1 MVDHVII
8 LNDAGTAVCR
18 KPVSTLVTSSGGGGG
33 LSAVHHNQTLTGDG
47 TTASPL
53 GAVPAVLAQA
63 IAGTNLTY
71 NSGTGKLDAPA
82 GGGGSGIASVAHDAS
97 LSGAGTSASPLAVV
111 SANLAQAL
119 AGSNLTFNASTGKI
133 DAPAG
138 SSGGAA
144 STVSASAPTGA
155 SQTAEGS
162 LWHTTSATS
171 APYAKNSTY
180 ARISG
185 QWQHISGWAVAEA
198 SVGFTASFASSAG
211 STPINVGSLSIN
223 TLNASSSAA
232 SITIP
237 SSGVY
242 DVSFQINP
250 GSTCT
255 NNGSNAQFG
264 YGVRIFANGSEV
276 FSNFTPLNAL
286 NTAGYASGTWGA
298 SIQCANTAF
307 FNAGTAISF
316 EVYASNCV
324 VTGGCNAHIALRSRG
339 GL

>member
-18 KPVSTLVTSSGGGGG
+18 KPVSTLVTASGGGGG
-33 LSAVHHNQTLTGDG
+33 LSAVYHDQTLTGNG

-53 GAVPAVLAQA
+53 GADPAVLAQA
-63 IAGTNLTY
+63 IAGT
-71 NSGTGKLDAPA
+71 
-82 GGGGSGIASVAHDAS
+82 
-97 LSGAGTSASPLAVV
+97 
-111 SANLAQAL
+111 
-119 AGSNLTFNASTGKI
+119 NLTFNASTGKI

-138 SSGGAA
+138 GSGGISSVAHGSTLTGNGTSGSLLDVSTSNIAQTLAGTGLAYNSGTGKLDATGGTGGAA
-144 STVSASAPTGA
+144 STVSSTAPTGA

-162 LWHTTSATS
+162 LWHTTGTTA

-180 ARISG
+180 VRLNS
-185 QWQHISGWAVAEA
+185 QWQYLSGWAVAEA
-198 SVGFTASFASSAG
+198 SVGFNVNRGSSAG

-232 SITIP
+232 SITVP

-255 NNGSNAQFG
+255 NTGGNAQFG

-286 NTAGYASGTWGA
+286 YTAGYAAGTWGA
-298 SIQCANTAF
+298 AIQCANTAF

-316 EVYASNCV
+316 DVYASNCV

-339 GL
+339 SL

>member
-18 KPVSTLVTSSGGGGG
+18 KPVSTLVTASGGGGG
-33 LSAVHHNQTLTGDG
+33 LSAVYHDPTLTGDG

-144 STVSASAPTGA
+144 STVSSTAPTSGA
-155 SQTAEGS
+155 QTAEGS
-162 LWHTTSATS
+162 LWHTTGTTA

-180 ARISG
+180 VRLNS
-185 QWQHISGWAVAEA
+185 QWQYLSGWAVAEA
-198 SVGFTASFASSAG
+198 SVGFNANQGSSSG
-211 STPINVGSLSIN
+211 STLINVGSLSIN

-255 NNGSNAQFG
+255 STSGVGQFG

-298 SIQCANTAF
+298 AIQCANTAF

-339 GL
+339 SL